1 MTTEL
6 FEDYEAITF
15 SREGRILTMTLNR
28 PDTLN
33 AASVS
38 HPIGLGTEVGLT
50 NQLHH
55 LQIPNGAMFERVG
68 FLPPALGW

>member
-33 AASVS
+33 AASAS
-38 HPIGLGTEVGLT
+38 HPIGAG
-50 NQLHH
+50 N
-55 LQIPNGAMFERVG
+55 
-68 FLPPALGW
+68 